1 MEKNFTL
8 KIIALIAGL
17 CISFYALNLWQNSCN
32 SRNKNHYEN
41 VTKNDTI
48 VVLKARIDTL
58 KVERIKLKTIYE
70 KDIDTIYLMD
80 STAID
85 SAYTKAIER
94 LIEMEGAGFFT
105 H

>member
-8 KIIALIAGL
+8 KIIALTAGL
-17 CISFYALNLWQNSCN
+17 FISFYAWNLWQNSCN
-32 SRNKNHYEN
+32 KEPKIVRY
-41 VTKNDTI
+41 NDTI
-48 VVLKARIDTL
+48 VVLKATVDTL
-58 KVERIKLKTIYE
+58 KLERIKLKTIYE

-85 SAYTKAIER
+85 SAYTKAIQR
-94 LIEMEGAGFFT
+94 LIELEQAGFFT

>member
-8 KIIALIAGL
+8 KTIVLIKAISISIGIAIGVLI
-17 CISFYALNLWQNSCN
+17 CE
-32 SRNKNHYEN
+32 KNYQPI
-41 VTKNDTI
+41 TKSVYHNDTI

-58 KVERIKLKTIYE
+58 KLERIKLKTIYE

-85 SAYTKAIER
+85 SAYTKAIQR
-94 LIEMEGAGFFT
+94 LIELEQAGFFT
-105 H
+105 N

>member
-8 KIIALIAGL
+8 RTIVLIKAISISIGIAIGILICRPAPSKVQ
-17 CISFYALNLWQNSCN
+17 I
-32 SRNKNHYEN
+32 
-41 VTKNDTI
+41 VTHSDTI
-48 VVLKARIDTL
+48 TKYQRTIDTL
-58 KVERIKLKTIYE
+58 TIERTKLKTIYE
-70 KDIDTIYLMD
+70 KDIDTIYLLD

-85 SAYTKAIER
+85 SAYTEAIQR

>member
-8 KIIALIAGL
+8 RTIVLIKAISISIGIAIGVLI
-17 CISFYALNLWQNSCN
+17 CE
-32 SRNKNHYEN
+32 KNYQPI
-41 VTKNDTI
+41 TKSVYHNDTI

-58 KVERIKLKTIYE
+58 KLERIKLKTIYE

-85 SAYTKAIER
+85 SAYAKAIQK
-94 LIEMEGAGFFT
+94 LIEMEQSGFFT

>member
-8 KIIALIAGL
+8 KTIVLIAGL
-17 CISFYALNLWQNSCN
+17 FISFYALNLWQNSCN
-32 SRNKNHYEN
+32 KTEVQYVPH
-41 VTKNDTI
+41 NDTI
-48 VVLKARIDTL
+48 VILKARIDTL

-85 SAYTKAIER
+85 SAYTKAIQR
-94 LIEMEGAGFFT
+94 LIELEKAGFFT

>member
-8 KIIALIAGL
+8 KIIVLIKA
-17 CISFYALNLWQNSCN
+17 ISISIGIAIGVLICRPAS
-32 SRNKNHYEN
+32 SRLQI
-41 VTKNDTI
+41 VTSSDTI
-48 VVLKARIDTL
+48 TKYQMRIDTL
-58 KVERIKLKTIYE
+58 TIERTKLKTIYE

-85 SAYTKAIER
+85 SAYTKAIQR
-94 LIEMEGAGFFT
+94 LIEMEGAGFFE

>member
-8 KIIALIAGL
+8 KTIVLIKAIYISIGIAIGVLL
-17 CISFYALNLWQNSCN
+17 CEN
-32 SRNKNHYEN
+32 RNKNHYEN
-41 VTKNDTI
+41 VTRNDTI

-58 KVERIKLKTIYE
+58 KLERIKLKTIYE

-80 STAID
+80 TTAID
-85 SAYTKAIER
+85 SAYAKAIER

>member
-8 KIIALIAGL
+8 KTIALIAGL
-17 CISFYALNLWQNSCN
+17 FISFYALNLWQNSCN
-32 SRNKNHYEN
+32 SRNKNNYEF

-48 VVLKARIDTL
+48 VLLKARIDTL

-85 SAYTKAIER
+85 SAYAKAIER

>member
-8 KIIALIAGL
+8 RTIVLIKVASISIGIAIGILL
-17 CISFYALNLWQNSCN
+17 CRPAP
-32 SRNKNHYEN
+32 SRLQI
-41 VTKNDTI
+41 VTTSDTI
-48 VVLKARIDTL
+48 TAYLRTIDTL
-58 KVERIKLKTIYE
+58 TIERTKLKTIYE

-85 SAYTKAIER
+85 SAYTEAIQR
-94 LIEMEGAGFFT
+94 LIELEGAGFFE

>member
-8 KIIALIAGL
+8 KIIALTAGL
-17 CISFYALNLWQNSCN
+17 FISFYALNSWKNSCN
-32 SRNKNHYEN
+32 KKEVQYVPYS
-41 VTKNDTI
+41 DTI

-58 KVERIKLKTIYE
+58 KLERIKLKTIYE
-70 KDIDTIYLMD
+70 NDIDTIYLMD
-80 STAID
+80 TTAID
-85 SAYTKAIER
+85 SAYAKAIQR

>member
-8 KIIALIAGL
+8 KTIVLIKVISISIGIAIGVLL
-17 CISFYALNLWQNSCN
+17 CE
-32 SRNKNHYEN
+32 KNYQPI
-41 VTKNDTI
+41 TKSVYHNDTI

-58 KVERIKLKTIYE
+58 KLERIKLKTIYE

-85 SAYTKAIER
+85 SAYTKAIQR
-94 LIEMEGAGFFT
+94 LIEMERAGFFT
-105 H
+105 N

>member
-1 MEKNFTL
+1 ML
-8 KIIALIAGL
+8 KTIALTAGL

-32 SRNKNHYEN
+32 SRNNSTYKN
-41 VTKNDTI
+41 VTRNDTI

-58 KVERIKLKTIYE
+58 KLERIKLKTIYE

-85 SAYTKAIER
+85 SAYTKAIQR
-94 LIEMEGAGFFT
+94 LIELEKAGFFAN
-105 H
+105 

>member
-1 MEKNFTL
+1 VLIKAISISIGIAIGILICEKNY
-8 KIIALIAGL
+8 KRI
-17 CISFYALNLWQNSCN
+17 
-32 SRNKNHYEN
+32 
-41 VTKNDTI
+41 TKSVYHNDTI

-58 KVERIKLKTIYE
+58 KLERIKLKTIYE

-94 LIEMEGAGFFT
+94 LIELEQAGFFT

>member
-1 MEKNFTL
+1 VLIKA
-8 KIIALIAGL
+8 ISISIGIAIGVLL
-17 CISFYALNLWQNSCN
+17 CGNRNNSIY
-32 SRNKNHYEN
+32 KN

-58 KVERIKLKTIYE
+58 KLERIKLKTIYE

-85 SAYTKAIER
+85 SAYSKAIQR
-94 LIEMEGAGFFT
+94 LIELEQAGFFT

>member
-8 KIIALIAGL
+8 KTIVLIKAISISIGIAIGVLI
-17 CISFYALNLWQNSCN
+17 CE
-32 SRNKNHYEN
+32 KNYEPI
-41 VTKNDTI
+41 TKSVYHNDTI

-58 KVERIKLKTIYE
+58 KLERIKLKTIYE

-85 SAYTKAIER
+85 SAYTKAIQR
-94 LIEMEGAGFFT
+94 LIEMEQSGFFAN
-105 H
+105 

>member
-8 KIIALIAGL
+8 KTIVLIKVISISIGIAIGILI
-17 CISFYALNLWQNSCN
+17 C
-32 SRNKNHYEN
+32 EN
-41 VTKNDTI
+41 NYKSITKSVYHNDTI
-48 VVLKARIDTL
+48 VMLKARIDTL
-58 KVERIKLKTIYE
+58 KLERIKLKTIYE
-70 KDIDTIYLMD
+70 KDIDTIYIMD

-94 LIEMEGAGFFT
+94 LIEMEAAGFFT